1 MFSCWADELLQPL
14 FSFEIIKCVYLDF
27 ESTAEFAVHLI
38 QEMFGYLKAPLSSLQ
53 MDVCSKNALYQTLC
67 RKGLYLSLLTQ
78 FLLPVEIIHV
88 ETVGAHSKLYIA
100 LLSLKVPNCSQTSQL
115 KWWTIDYQSIV
126 LSDDP
131 SVQTIVFW

>member
-1 MFSCWADELLQPL
+1 MFD
-14 FSFEIIKCVYLDF
+14 
-27 ESTAEFAVHLI
+27 
-38 QEMFGYLKAPLSSLQ
+38 YLKAPLSSLQ

-115 KWWTIDYQSIV
+115 K
-126 LSDDP
+126 
-131 SVQTIVFW
+131 